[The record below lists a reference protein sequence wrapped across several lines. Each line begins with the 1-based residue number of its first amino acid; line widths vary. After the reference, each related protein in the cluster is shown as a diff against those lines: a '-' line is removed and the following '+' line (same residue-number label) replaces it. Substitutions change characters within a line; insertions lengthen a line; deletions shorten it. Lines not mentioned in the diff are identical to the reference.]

1 MIYYNNYK
9 YNQKQS
15 HKKCILKKYHYMNYK
30 KYYLEEENILK
41 TLYQKDVNIHQQII
55 LFYKVFIEQYIIKYI
70 QIIYY

>member
-1 MIYYNNYK
+1 
-9 YNQKQS
+9 
-15 HKKCILKKYHYMNYK
+15 MNYK

-41 TLYQKDVNIHQQII
+41 ILYQKDVNIHQQII